1 MVADA
6 YHAGRFD
13 VTGAL
18 ICLAAVAF
26 IMSATRRVL
35 ARQPADTLPGLG
47 DLGLLCGVLALLL
60 CVPRISSV
68 AVTCS
73 VALLPVRP

>member
-18 ICLAAVAF
+18 ICLAAVAV
-26 IMSATRRVL
+26 SNAAGTGQATGRHL
-35 ARQPADTLPGLG
+35 TG
-47 DLGLLCGVLALLL
+47 
-60 CVPRISSV
+60 SW
-68 AVTCS
+68 
-73 VALLPVRP
+73 